1 MKILSN
7 AMQEP
12 KPYHHIFRLLPDRV
26 IITLILA
33 FGGLAIMDRMQ
44 AYQSLRFTFQSM
56 VEISPFFLLAIFFA
70 GYAKATGV
78 DELIAK
84 VFSGKPGVTILA
96 ASLAGAISPFCSCGV
111 IPLIAAML
119 ASGVPLAPVMAFC
132 VSSPIMDPEMFIL
145 TAAGIHLNFAI
156 AKTIA
161 AINMGLI
168 AGFTVYGLQKIGFLN
183 QPLKRTIG
191 CNCGQSA
198 FNAEIKKEV
207 AWRFWQY
214 PERKDRFMEEIRK
227 NGGFLGKWM
236 VFAFFLESLMIA
248 YIPAEWIAH
257 LVGNDSW
264 YSSLYERLCCNSPGC
279 RAHENGDDSGRCVV
293 ICYCRCGFF
302 YSRSTGSI
310 CFSSTAGI
318 RFVYC
323 SRIIRISSFWIY
335 LSVNNRPIIVTLK
348 GSFISHRERYDRT
361 EHVQNKSKILAT
373 AYRYYGLVHLCFFLF
388 GPSQFIHCY
397 TGYSGEP

>member
-257 LVGNDSW
+257 LVGNDSAFAIPLSAIVGIPA
-264 YSSLYERLCCNSPGC
+264 YMNGYAAIPLVAGLMKMGMTPG
-279 RAHENGDDSGRCVV
+279 AALSFV
-293 ICYCRCGFF
+293 
-302 YSRSTGSI
+302 
-310 CFSSTAGI
+310 TAGAVSSI
-318 RFVYC
+318 PAALAVYALVRRPVFVLY
-323 SRIIRISSFWIY
+323 IA
-335 LSVNNRPIIVTLK
+335 L
-348 GSFISHRERYDRT
+348 G
-361 EHVQNKSKILAT
+361 
-373 AYRYYGLVHLCFFLF
+373 LF
-388 GPSQFIHCY
+388 GSVAF
-397 TGYSGEP
+397 GYIYQSITALL